1 MAGFMDTLD
10 QDILDA
16 LTRDARTP
24 VSTLARRL
32 GQARTTIAA
41 RIERLERDGAI
52 LGYTIRRGAARTAIR
67 ATALIH
73 IEPRSAPAVLQRLK
87 AVPEVA
93 KVATTSGRFD
103 MIVEIA
109 APDTRR
115 LDDIL
120 DLIGEVKGV
129 ISSES
134 LIELS
139 VKIDR
144 R

>member
-1 MAGFMDTLD
+1 MDDLD
-10 QDILDA
+10 QTLLDA
-16 LTRDARTP
+16 LSADARTP

-32 GQARTTIAA
+32 GQPRTTIAA
-41 RIERLERDGAI
+41 RIDRLEREGTI
-52 LGYTIRRGAARTAIR
+52 RGYTIRKGDGAGAALIR
-67 ATALIH
+67 ASALLH
-73 IEPRSAPAVLQRLK
+73 IEPRSAPAVLQRLR
-87 AVPEVA
+87 AIPEVA
-93 KVATTSGRFD
+93 LVSTTSGRFD
-103 MIVEIA
+103 MLAEIA
-109 APDTRR
+109 APTTKR

-134 LIELS
+134 LIQLS